1 MRHFELGHALAEVIN
16 DLADLLLANQEINV
30 RVVVRKYLVK
40 QRLSE
45 SGIEDHRAVGANRLV
60 VRRHNALKAQL
71 DLGTNLELTKIV
83 GHNGLRKRGEGTPLT
98 LETVKGHRQVVSTND
113 HLVRRQSDRAT
124 ISWLENVVRRQHEDA
139 GLSLGLRAQRQ
150 VHSHLVTIEVGIEGR
165 ANERVQLDSFTFNE
179 LRLEGL
185 NTQAVQR
192 RCAVQQNRML
202 LNDLLEDVPHH
213 RTLTLNHA
221 LSRLHILS
229 VLKVSQ
235 TLHDERLEQL
245 QRHRLRQ
252 TTLVHLE
259 LRTDDNDRTAGVV
272 DALTKQ
278 ILTETALL
286 ALKHVRQRFQRAVT
300 RTAHRTPT
308 TTVIEQRVD
317 SLLEHSLLVVNDDL
331 RGAKI
336 NQPLEAVVS
345 VNDATVKVVE
355 VRGGEAATVE
365 LHHRAQVRRDD
376 RHAVQHHSLR
386 RVTGIE
392 ESLHHLKALKGA
404 GLLLAATS
412 LDNLAQLLRL
422 TLEVEI
428 VQTTLNRL
436 GTHRALKVLAEA
448 RLHLAVENLVTLK
461 VLNLEVLEAIPHRV
475 QTINLALSAGFNMLE
490 LLLGTVLDLAP
501 HVSLGTV
508 GLELSHVFLKLDPAG
523 LQLGITTLLQPRPLG
538 LHLGLQRRKVTVAS
552 LIVDGG
558 DHIGREVNDL
568 LEVLRSDIEQ
578 VPQTGGNPL
587 EIPDMGHRGNQLNM
601 SHTLTTHVGAG
612 HLDAAALTDDALE
625 ADALVLAAVAL
636 PVPGRSED
644 LLAEQAVTLG
654 FEGAVVNGLGLLDLA
669 VAPRT
674 DLVGRGQAD
683 LQPVVVVGVQHDCSL
698 SPTRVGGSPSSSGR
712 VPVGVSV

>member
-1 MRHFELGHALAEVIN
+1 M
-16 DLADLLLANQEINV
+16 
-30 RVVVRKYLVK
+30 
-40 QRLSE
+40 
-45 SGIEDHRAVGANRLV
+45 
-60 VRRHNALKAQL
+60 
-71 DLGTNLELTKIV
+71 

-98 LETVKGHRQVVSTND
+98 LEAVKGHRQVVGTND
-113 HLVRRQSDRAT
+113 HLVRRQGDRAT
-124 ISWLENVVRRQHEDA
+124 ISRLEDVVRRQHEDA
-139 GLSLGLRAQRQ
+139 GLSLGLGTQRQ
-150 VHSHLVTIEVGIEGR
+150 VHSHLVTIEVGVEGR
-165 ANERVQLDSFTFNE
+165 ADERVQLDSLAFNE

-259 LRTDDNDRTAGVV
+259 LRADDNDRAARIV

-355 VRGGEAATVE
+355 VRGGEAATIE
-365 LHHRAQVRRDD
+365 LHHRTQIRRDD

-523 LQLGITTLLQPRPLG
+523 LQLGITALLQPRPLG
-538 LHLGLQRRKVTVAS
+538 LHFGLQRWKVTVAS

-654 FEGAVVNGLGLLDLA
+654 FEGAVVDGLGLLDLA